1 MSPIYKTF
9 LLVLVLTLTACA
21 PAAQAAPTI
30 DISAAQTQAVATI
43 FAGASQT
50 LEAAPTASPSPSPA
64 LTARRTPP
72 ALPGIFSSP
81 ALNPLDTPRSYLSD
95 SCQYLKAKWTPGN
108 AAPGTV
114 LMTIMFHGIAKG
126 EITPG
131 ANGVYHDMSMSDF
144 HRLMKDLKDQGF
156 QAIDMQQAAD
166 FLYANSYIPPRAV
179 LLIVDDRK
187 YRESFDNTFREYFQ
201 NWGWKVVNSYIT
213 LDERPD
219 LWAENAALEAEGWVD
234 HQAHGY
240 VHNIN
245 ITADSSEEFIR
256 QEMGKPF
263 EMFARYFNKAPI
275 AYIWPGG
282 SFTPRAAQIGREL
295 GYKLGFTVNP
305 RGPVMF
311 NWVPQA
317 ESADPMRPSYLPEGE
332 TADPLMTL
340 PRYWSPD
347 ARNHIDEVRQ
357 IGQQAAA
364 YAEANRAA
372 ELDYYNIVCAPNYGE
387 ITP

>member
-1 MSPIYKTF
+1 MSPVYKISLLLMIF
-9 LLVLVLTLTACA
+9 LAACA
-21 PAAQAAPTI
+21 PAAPAKPTL
-30 DISAAQTQAVATI
+30 DVPAAQTLAAATV
-43 FAGASQT
+43 FAAASQT
-50 LEAAPTASPSPSPA
+50 DAAQPSPSPSPA
-64 LTARRTPP
+64 PTAIRTPP
-72 ALPGIFSSP
+72 ALPGVFSSSI
-81 ALNPLDTPRSYLSD
+81 LNPLDTPRTYQTD
-95 SCQYLKAKWTPGN
+95 SCAFLKAKWTPGN

-126 EITPG
+126 DVSPG
-131 ANGVYHDMSMSDF
+131 TNGVYHDMSMSDF
-144 HRLMKDLKDQGF
+144 KRLMKDLKDQGF
-156 QAIDMQQAAD
+156 EAITMQQAAD
-166 FLYANSYIPPRAV
+166 FLYTNSYIPPRSV

-187 YRESFDNTFREYFQ
+187 YRESFDNTFREYYQ

-219 LWAENAALEAEGWVD
+219 LWAENAALESEGWVD

-245 ITADSSEEFIR
+245 ITTDSSEAFIQ

-263 EMFARYFNKAPI
+263 EMFARYFNKTPI

-311 NWVPQA
+311 NWVPLA
-317 ESADPMRPSYLPEGE
+317 ENADPMRPSFLPEGE

-347 ARNHIDEVRQ
+347 ARNHLDEVRQ

-364 YAEANRAA
+364 YAEANRAV
-372 ELDYYNIVCAPNYGE
+372 ELDYYNIVCAPSYGE
-387 ITP
+387 LNP